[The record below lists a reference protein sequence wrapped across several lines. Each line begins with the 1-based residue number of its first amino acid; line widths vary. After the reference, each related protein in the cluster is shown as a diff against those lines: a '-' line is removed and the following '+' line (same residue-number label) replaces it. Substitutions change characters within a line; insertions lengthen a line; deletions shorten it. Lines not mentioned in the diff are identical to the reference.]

1 MMQNHFPFS
10 TELLFTGGDKLWSKE
25 NSVALNVDIH
35 GRLPTVPQD
44 RHYVLNAKV
53 LTSTGQKRIGA
64 ILVEAAE
71 EGAVAALADLP
82 QNRRYEDA
90 SGTKTASG
98 V

>member
-25 NSVALNVDIH
+25 NSVALNVDIA
-35 GRLPTVPQD
+35 GRSPTVRQD

-53 LTSTGQKRIGA
+53 LTFTGQKRIGA
-64 ILVEAAE
+64 MLVEVSE
-71 EGAVAALADLP
+71 EGAVVVLVNL
-82 QNRRYEDA
+82 QQSRRNEDA
-90 SGTKTASG
+90 SRTKTRHG